1 MTFSMKWPFADR
13 YFTRR
18 WHLVR
23 NRSNLPNQMRPSGS
37 RTCPN
42 LIPRGPNQELP
53 SSLRRLTLPRK
64 PNGILRGLRSY
75 PMAPASVFD
84 TTWAPVAPASHAGM
98 RTNAP
103 FRNPM
108 GSHAPVFTWL
118 RSIQRRPTDQVIQHV
133 NRPWYSHW
141 NRQTS
146 PFRTCI
152 SQCLWTNLF
161 QNRMMFLR
169 CPIFRQLGFSLTF
182 SQAPPAQLAQL

>member
-1 MTFSMKWPFADR
+1 MTSSMKWLFADR

-64 PNGILRGLRSY
+64 PNGIPRGLRSS
-75 PMAPASVFD
+75 PMALASASD
-84 TTWAPVAPASHAGM
+84 TTWARVALASHAGT

-118 RSIQRRPTDQVIQHV
+118 RSIRQRPTDQVIKFV
-133 NRPWYSHW
+133 NRPLYIHW

-161 QNRMMFLR
+161 PNRMMFPR
-169 CPIFRQLGFSLTF
+169 CLIFRQLDFSLTF
-182 SQAPPAQLAQL
+182 SQVPPAQLAQL